1 MRCHSAF
8 ETPARPCPCPLLFHD
23 IQPDKAGNL
32 EIGAVPQGL
41 GHKTETVFYRAG
53 PVAERNFIKILMN
66 RGEIVHLL
74 IVVEISQN
82 TVVKPRLA
90 LGVRVGSPVAGQHR
104 FYFRQGGAGLQHLGD
119 HLGRNRIFLQ
129 NFAGTFWGCWL
140 PSHYRKRQ
148 KSLSLCSKRR

>member
-1 MRCHSAF
+1 MKRLQGLALVHSF
-8 ETPARPCPCPLLFHD
+8 FHD

-82 TVVKPRLA
+82 AVVKPRLA

-129 NFAGTFWGCWL
+129 NFAVLGDSGAIVADKAQFVGMRCEI
-140 PSHYRKRQ
+140 PAEGRI
-148 KSLSLCSKRR
+148 